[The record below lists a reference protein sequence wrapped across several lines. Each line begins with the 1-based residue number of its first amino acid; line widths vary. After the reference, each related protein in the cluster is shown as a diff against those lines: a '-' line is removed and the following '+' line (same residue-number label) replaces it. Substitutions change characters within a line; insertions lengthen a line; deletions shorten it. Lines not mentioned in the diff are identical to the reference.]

1 MKLELKLILKK
12 EDKILV
18 YQKERSDSD
27 VQVVTNFLDSKD
39 IDYDFLKYGTYSEAD
54 FDRCLKSCSR
64 AIIVGR
70 PETQG
75 IAYQEMMSSG
85 MPLLLWEVDEWY
97 DMGVPERFYRKI
109 SRTNSV
115 AHYFFQMNVE

>member
-1 MKLELKLILKK
+1 MIGIK
-12 EDKILV
+12 EINIEERGDKVLV

-97 DMGVPERFYRKI
+97 DMGVPEFHI
-109 SRTNSV
+109 ENIQNQLW
-115 AHYFFQMNVE
+115 HIIFQMNVE